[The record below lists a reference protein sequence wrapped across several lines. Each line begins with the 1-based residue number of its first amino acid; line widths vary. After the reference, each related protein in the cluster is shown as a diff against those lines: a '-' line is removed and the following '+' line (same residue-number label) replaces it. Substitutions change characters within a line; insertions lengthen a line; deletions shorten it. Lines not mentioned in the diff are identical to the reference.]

1 MQQFKQRLV
10 MTQLAQLEA
19 EAMERGEPE
28 TYMDAAVNR
37 RMATVIGIATAEG
50 WGAWKRNAVCKYIR
64 TMLQGMSQVEM
75 VATDSDSIEEMVD
88 HAAEGFDQWR
98 ARRLG

>member
-1 MQQFKQRLV
+1 MQKFKQRLV
-10 MTQLAQLEA
+10 MVQLAQLEA
-19 EAMERGEPE
+19 EAQKSGDPE
-28 TYMDAAVNR
+28 AYMDAAVNR
-37 RMATVIGIATAEG
+37 RMATVIGIAKAEG

-64 TMLQGMSQVEM
+64 TMLQGMSRVEM

-98 ARRLG
+98 ARRLA